1 MISFLYRWRDFGCQ
15 WFGSSRNVSR
25 RGDFSVQE
33 YPNWQS
39 FVACGPSRCY
49 NQKVKKSS
57 KIKKKVLKYF
67 YSRKSRYGAEKK
79 IKIIFIKE
87 NGFNLKFFK
96 GIFQHSILP
105 TDIWQFWPAFLRPN
119 ATFLYLSIKHKK
131 CFETHFP
138 IPFFVV
144 MMLANLAAIK
154 FLSIF
159 FSLFS
164 GSTSLIHA
172 TI

>member
-1 MISFLYRWRDFGCQ
+1 MEL
-15 WFGSSRNVSR
+15 
-25 RGDFSVQE
+25 
-33 YPNWQS
+33 
-39 FVACGPSRCY
+39 
-49 NQKVKKSS
+49 KKKS
-57 KIKKKVLKYF
+57 KYF
-67 YSRKSRYGAEKK
+67 LLKK
-79 IKIIFIKE
+79 MVSIWS
-87 NGFNLKFFK
+87 FFK